1 MYFPT
6 GQRIYRTKGT
16 SSHLAHAAFLHTI
29 LWVLSSWSF
38 LRKPSLYPC
47 WAYPE
52 RVMLCLRDGDLKGGW
67 VQFGHSVYGAP
78 TAACEVPCDMDG
90 AKSHGWLSS
99 SDIIPAQNSGV

>member
-1 MYFPT
+1 
-6 GQRIYRTKGT
+6 
-16 SSHLAHAAFLHTI
+16 
-29 LWVLSSWSF
+29 
-38 LRKPSLYPC
+38 
-47 WAYPE
+47 
-52 RVMLCLRDGDLKGGW
+52 MLCLRDGDLKGGW